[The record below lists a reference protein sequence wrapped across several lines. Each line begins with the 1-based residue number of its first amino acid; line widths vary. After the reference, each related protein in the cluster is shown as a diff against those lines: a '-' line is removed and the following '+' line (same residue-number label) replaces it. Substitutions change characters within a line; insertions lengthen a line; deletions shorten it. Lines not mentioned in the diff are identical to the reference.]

1 VAGWLGCAVECTAHH
16 RSPKEVLPQILR
28 FIARRLAIAVP
39 TLLGIATL
47 AFVLLHATPGGPF
60 DSAKR
65 MPPEIQRSIEAKYH
79 LDEPLWRQ
87 YVRYLNDLVH
97 GDLGPSFQY
106 RNTSVNE
113 LIRTGLP
120 VDALIG
126 SLALLAAMLVGGPC
140 GFLAALKRHTL
151 WDHVPMFFAIL
162 GISVPVFVVG
172 PLLILVF
179 AVKLH
184 WLPSGDWRFG
194 EVRYLVLPVA
204 ALALPYTAYIAR
216 MVRGAA
222 IEVLTSPFIRTA
234 HAKGLPVRTVI
245 LRHALRPVLMPL
257 VSFLG
262 PAFAGILTGSIIIE
276 SVFGL
281 PGIGRYFLIGAIN
294 RDYTLVVGITVL
306 YGVLIIAF
314 NLLADLCY
322 AWLDPRVSLQS

>member
-1 VAGWLGCAVECTAHH
+1 MLKFLG
-16 RSPKEVLPQILR
+16 
-28 FIARRLAIAVP
+28 RRLLIAIP
-39 TLLGIATL
+39 TLLMIATL
-47 AFVLLHATPGGPF
+47 AFALLHATPGGPF

-87 YVRYLNDLVH
+87 YLRYLGDLAH

-113 LIRTGLP
+113 LIRAGVP
-120 VDALIG
+120 VDAEVG
-126 SLALLAAMLVGGPC
+126 SLALLAALAVGGLVGI
-140 GFLAALKRHTL
+140 FAALRRNGL
-151 WDHVPMFFAIL
+151 LDHAPMFFAVL
-162 GISVPVFVVG
+162 GISVPVFVTG

-179 AVKLH
+179 AVQLH
-184 WLPSGDWRFG
+184 WLPSGDWRAG
-194 EVRYLVLPVA
+194 EIRYVILPVT
-204 ALALPYTAYIAR
+204 ALALPYMAYIAR

-222 IEVLTSPFIRTA
+222 IEVFTSPFIRTA
-234 HAKGLPVRTVI
+234 RAKGLPTRTVV

-262 PAFAGILTGSIIIE
+262 PAFAGVLTGSIIIE

-306 YGVLIIAF
+306 YGALIIGF

-322 AWLDPRVSLQS
+322 AWLDPRVRLQS